1 MNLYYDQSTYSKKIT
16 FIHSRLL
23 QMYNIIICPSSTI
36 EEKSASQNNFTF
48 SFYFNNE
55 TFEQIRLDEVK
66 TSQCT

>member
-23 QMYNIIICPSSTI
+23 KMYNFIIRPSSTT

-48 SFYFNNE
+48 SFYFN
-55 TFEQIRLDEVK
+55 K
-66 TSQCT
+66 